1 MLSDEQKK
9 VLFDVLNPEIKTIK
23 INAIAGSGKT
33 HLLIQ
38 IVKVFKPR
46 NALYLAY
53 NKSIADES
61 AKKFNINT
69 TCATTHSLAYQ
80 YTIKRY
86 GIYTVV
92 QSDVTGRVFNIH
104 SIKFPK
110 HIQEDKK
117 LLEYHNHHLEHLDY
131 SRKDLIAKT
140 IKEFFLSKY
149 TKYVDFVINDYP
161 DILEPEEILLGS
173 CYLELMKKGTVS
185 VTHGFY
191 LKLFHI
197 LLHNKKIEV
206 NNYDLLMLDE
216 AGDINPVTLEIFKL
230 ITCDKK
236 VMVGDDKQN
245 IYSFNQTINGFK
257 ELKSE
262 KEAFDLTKSFRVS
275 QPIAE
280 KVEVFCKAFLDPS
293 MTFAGRE
300 YTHNEYPERFNQ
312 ITAYISRTNSFL
324 VEKMVELDKQH
335 IPYSLTRSAESIF
348 RLHRAIIFVKP
359 GGETHDPDLQFI
371 QNDIDEWANNEKLQ
385 REHKTKIG
393 YLLYKNDNNIQ
404 VKSAIKS
411 IMKFG
416 S

>member
-1 MLSDEQKK
+1 
-9 VLFDVLNPEIKTIK
+9 
-23 INAIAGSGKT
+23 
-33 HLLIQ
+33 
-38 IVKVFKPR
+38 
-46 NALYLAY
+46 
-53 NKSIADES
+53 
-61 AKKFNINT
+61 
-69 TCATTHSLAYQ
+69 
-80 YTIKRY
+80 
-86 GIYTVV
+86 
-92 QSDVTGRVFNIH
+92 
-104 SIKFPK
+104 
-110 HIQEDKK
+110 
-117 LLEYHNHHLEHLDY
+117 
-131 SRKDLIAKT
+131 
-140 IKEFFLSKY
+140 
-149 TKYVDFVINDYP
+149 
-161 DILEPEEILLGS
+161 
-173 CYLELMKKGTVS
+173 
-185 VTHGFY
+185 
-191 LKLFHI
+191 
-197 LLHNKKIEV
+197 
-206 NNYDLLMLDE
+206 MLDE

-262 KEAFDLTKSFRVS
+262 KEAFDLTKSFLVS

-385 REHKTKIG
+385 REHKTKMG

-416 S
+416 SQTILEVYKKAKQHEASKDNKKIILTTAHASKGSEYDNVFIMEDLNSAIEDLIKVISERLESNNVNKSTHPSKLLNKLELEEFRLYYVACTRSKFRLENARHLSDEQIIL